1 MLRQARDC
9 QIAAGQGRP
18 RVITVKDCEIRPIS
32 LDDFDE
38 PSDTAHL
45 FVAYVGICSTLGEVI
60 ECCSRKQMSGQ
71 QRLTIENALYRWSHS
86 LPETLQLFHRGPDLT
101 TRPYHFEAR
110 QLHVPYF
117 VILTIIYRSPSPSG
131 APSGAALLASSF
143 IAGIFQDFLTRDE
156 IRFLGPIFTFY
167 LLAAA
172 VAQLSCY
179 RYCSLWRIA
188 EQELRVITISQKELS
203 KRWPSAM
210 GALRVLQNLTDAVTK
225 QTRSNHPP
233 LMDLSMDQHSL
244 FDVFGAELCRE
255 WEYIMKNA
263 FEKHVRRPG
272 HGQYRSTTSDLM
284 TAGILAELKT
294 PSVTPVPDPAVALPM
309 AFDQHVGYYGGA
321 VAGLGFDDPTNGH
334 YEGIGNWLLA
344 NWSSDF
350 IT

>member
-1 MLRQARDC
+1 M
-9 QIAAGQGRP
+9 
-18 RVITVKDCEIRPIS
+18 KDCEVRPIS

-38 PSDTAHL
+38 PSETAHL
-45 FVAYVGICSTLGEVI
+45 FIAYVGICSLLGDVI
-60 ECCSRKQMSGQ
+60 ECSSRKQMSRH
-71 QRLTIENALYRWSHS
+71 QRLNIENALYRWSHS
-86 LPETLQLFHRGPDLT
+86 LPENLQLFYRGSNPT
-101 TRPYHFEAR
+101 TRPYHLEAR

-117 VILTIIYRSPSPSG
+117 VLLTIIYRSPSPSG
-131 APSGAALLASSF
+131 APSAAALLASSF

-179 RYCSLWRIA
+179 RYCSLWRSA
-188 EQELRVITISQKELS
+188 EQELKVITISQKELS

-210 GALRVLQNLTDAVTK
+210 GALRVLQNLTDAVSK

-233 LMDLSMDQHSL
+233 LMDLSIDQHSL

-263 FEKHVRRPG
+263 FEKHVRRPD

-284 TAGILAELKT
+284 TAGILADLKT
-294 PSVTPVPDPAVALPM
+294 PSATPAPDPTVPLPM
-309 AFDQHVGYYGGA
+309 VFDHHVGYYGGA
-321 VAGLGFDDPTNGH
+321 VSGLGFDEPTNGH

-350 IT
+350 PT